1 MRKIIR
7 RCKNKSGKTVRG
19 EAYEL
24 LSIMAILCVQAIEHR
39 FTRFYRH
46 HGAIADVY
54 KGKEFLNFTKKCFA
68 HDKDLKILADN
79 FEAFLRVVER
89 VATRK

>member
-1 MRKIIR
+1 MRKIM
-7 RCKNKSGKTVRG
+7 KGNKSKKNVRG

-24 LSIMAILCVQAIEHR
+24 ISTMAILCVQAIEHR
-39 FTRFYRH
+39 HTRFYRH
-46 HGAIADVY
+46 PGTVVDVF
-54 KGKEFLNFTKKCFA
+54 KDKEFLDFTKKCFA

-79 FEAFLRVVER
+79 FEVFLRVVER